1 MPEET
6 RRVIFSGAFNPVHEG
21 HRRMIRLAG
30 EIIGRPV
37 ELELPILNADKPP
50 LDYHELRRRLDQFNP
65 DQAVWLT
72 RSATFVEK
80 SRLFPG
86 TTFVVGADTLARIAE
101 PRFYGGQPT
110 ARDAALAE
118 FARRGCR
125 FLVFGRDTGAGFR
138 SRSDLNLPEQLISLC
153 TDIPASQFRADIS
166 STELRR
172 AGKW

>member
-1 MPEET
+1 
-6 RRVIFSGAFNPVHEG
+6 
-21 HRRMIRLAG
+21 MIRLAG

-50 LDYHELRRRLDQFNP
+50 LDYHELRRRLDQFDP
-65 DQAVWLT
+65 AQVVWLT

-110 ARDAALAE
+110 ARDTALAE

-125 FLVFGRDTGAGFR
+125 FLVFGRDTGAGFHGR
-138 SRSDLNLPEQLISLC
+138 ADLDLPDRLISLC
-153 TDIPASQFRADIS
+153 RDVPASQFRADIS

-172 AGKW
+172 QGEW